1 MDEFSIDNAINDDNI
16 STELSNIVKNIIY
29 DGNKKYIDYMNFIN
43 IKYNN
48 NDNFYMYNDEEG
60 TYVKIQKLGLKNNFL
75 EYDSTK
81 SAIDMTSMVRDMF
94 TENIKRAE
102 TAAASVAEKYDKL
115 YEQNVLNSNNDS
127 NSGSYDGIIEVNG
140 TKIDTNAAI
149 NQAVNLKYGTQ
160 SNSSTSN
167 DTQGSDKTITNYKP
181 VDNLKDADGKPICGA
196 KDSGSIIE
204 F

>member
-1 MDEFSIDNAINDDNI
+1 
-16 STELSNIVKNIIY
+16 
-29 DGNKKYIDYMNFIN
+29 
-43 IKYNN
+43 
-48 NDNFYMYNDEEG
+48 MYNDEEG
-60 TYVKIQKLGLKNNFL
+60 TYVRIQKLGLKNNFL

-160 SNSSTSN
+160 SNSSTNN
-167 DTQGSDKTITNYKP
+167 DKQGSDKTIANYKP
-181 VDNLKDADGKPICGA
+181 VDDFKDADDKPLCGA
-196 KDSGSIIE
+196 KGSGSIIE